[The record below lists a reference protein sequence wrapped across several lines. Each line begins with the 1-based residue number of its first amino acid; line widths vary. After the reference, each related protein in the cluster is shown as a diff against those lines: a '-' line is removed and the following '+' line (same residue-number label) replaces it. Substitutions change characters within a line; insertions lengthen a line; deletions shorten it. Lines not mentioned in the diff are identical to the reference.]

1 MPKQVDPAHRR
12 VEQLLI
18 RLTTEELDWLESA
31 AHLERVTV
39 NTYVY
44 GLVQSHVTSLGTNEH
59 VRVDRQNRRSYD
71 DASAQAQSIKRP
83 KVDVAFT
90 HTEIAEDAQR
100 DAT

>member
-1 MPKQVDPAHRR
+1 MPRR
-12 VEQLLI
+12 VEPANKRVEQVLL

-44 GLVQSHVTSLGTNEH
+44 GLVQAHVTSLGTNVH
-59 VRVDRQNRRSYD
+59 VRTDRENRRSYD
-71 DASAQAQSIKRP
+71 DAKAQAQSIGPPR
-83 KVDVAFT
+83 VDVAFL
-90 HTEIAEDAQR
+90 HTEIGQ